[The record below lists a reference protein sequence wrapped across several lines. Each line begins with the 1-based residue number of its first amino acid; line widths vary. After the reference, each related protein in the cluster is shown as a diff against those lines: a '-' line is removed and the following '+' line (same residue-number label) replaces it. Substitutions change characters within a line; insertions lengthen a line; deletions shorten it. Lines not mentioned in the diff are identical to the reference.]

1 MIEMKDVSFNYDSGN
16 NALSNI
22 NLHVEKGEFVFIVG
36 SSGAGKS
43 SLLKLLLRETVAS
56 TGTVSVNGFNLN
68 RIKNR
73 NIPNFRKTI
82 GIVFQD
88 FRLIPTLNVFDNI
101 AFSLRVTGASN
112 RMINARVPA
121 ILNTLGLENKKN
133 SNPNELSGGEKQ
145 RVALARALVNKPPL
159 LIADEPTGN
168 IDPELSYEIV
178 NLLKDINKSGT
189 TVIMVTHEHD
199 LVYYFGGRTISIEKG
214 EIIGDSFINSTNSK
228 KIMHNGLLGG
238 KNEIK

>member
-1 MIEMKDVSFNYDSGN
+1 MIEMKDVSFNYDGGN
-16 NALSNI
+16 KALSNI
-22 NLHVEKGEFVFIVG
+22 NLHVKKGEFVFIVG
-36 SSGAGKS
+36 ASGAGKS

-68 RIKNR
+68 KIKNR

-112 RMINARVPA
+112 KLINARVPS

-133 SNPNELSGGEKQ
+133 ANPNELSGGEKQ

-178 NLLKDINKSGT
+178 NLLKDINKAGT